1 MPKHHRPIRRAR
13 EHQNAR
19 KRAARDNQTPP
30 CQHVRENKG
39 RGCANLTTR
48 KQKGEQGT
56 CRSMQPQTWERPAQA
71 NTKSSAGLG
80 DNAPVNNCTKDL
92 RQPLHVHYV
101 RPAPACRK
109 AENPYRVRAPNA
121 KRSVGGW
128 PGVPPGVSWVTFWGC
143 QAVLRFVVC
152 ATCACGVRRVTC
164 AGLARG
170 AACTVC
176 ARACARPCAWV
187 CERERGASGAHP
199 PAWGDAVVR
208 VGRSLWGRSGC
219 GRSPL

>member
-1 MPKHHRPIRRAR
+1 MACPNTIALSDAR

-19 KRAARDNQTPP
+19 KRAARDNQAPP

-48 KQKGEQGT
+48 KQKGEQDT
-56 CRSMQPQTWERPAQA
+56 CRSVQPQTWERPAQA

-80 DNAPVNNCTKDL
+80 DNAPANNCTKDL

-109 AENPYRVRAPNA
+109 VENPYRVRAPNA

-128 PGVPPGVSWVTFWGC
+128 VGVSPGVARVTFWGC
-143 QAVLRFVVC
+143 RAVLRFVACV
-152 ATCACGVRRVTC
+152 TCAC
-164 AGLARG
+164 AGLARC
-170 AACTVC
+170 AACAVC
-176 ARACARPCAWV
+176 ARACVGPRV
-187 CERERGASGAHP
+187 CP
-199 PAWGDAVVR
+199 PVR
-208 VGRSLWGRSGC
+208 VPARARGCASAWAC
-219 GRSPL
+219 GRVGVSGWARVSAGVSGQWQA